1 VGEPITF
8 RELSAGNPVPTVSR
22 DGRWVAYASIE
33 SGIYEVYVRAFPD
46 TGRQWPVSTGG
57 GSFPV
62 WSSTGNELFYRT
74 EDQYLMVT
82 RYSADGDSFVAEK
95 PRVWSNT
102 RIFNTGLIQNFAPAP
117 DGKRFAVLMPAEGP
131 QPGTTQRNAML
142 VLNFFDEVRRRVA
155 GRP

>member
-1 VGEPITF
+1 
-8 RELSAGNPVPTVSR
+8 
-22 DGRWVAYASIE
+22 
-33 SGIYEVYVRAFPD
+33 
-46 TGRQWPVSTGG
+46 
-57 GSFPV
+57 
-62 WSSTGNELFYRT
+62 
-74 EDQYLMVT
+74 MVT
-82 RYSADGDSFVAEK
+82 RYSADGESFIAEK

-117 DGKRFAVLMPAEGP
+117 DGKRFAVMMPADGP